1 MFVLQQVQLTETS
14 TNERENAH
22 FVGGRSSS
30 SLAPDLARD
39 CRKVGELRVGR
50 SGHKLRK

>member
-22 FVGGRSSS
+22 FGGRSSS
-30 SLAPDLARD
+30 SLAPGLAGD
-39 CRKVGELRVGR
+39 CRKMGELRVGR
-50 SGHKLRK
+50 SRHKLRK